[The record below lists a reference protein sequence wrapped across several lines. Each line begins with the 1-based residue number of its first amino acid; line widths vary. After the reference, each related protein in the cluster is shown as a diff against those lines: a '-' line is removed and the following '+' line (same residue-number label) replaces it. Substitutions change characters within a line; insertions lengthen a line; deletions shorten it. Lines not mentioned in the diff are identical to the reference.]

1 MSAKAKIIVF
11 SMIPVLVILGAGSLG
26 FLLGR
31 QSLII
36 PLANEIHTVM
46 GATTLGK
53 LLDSDEKKE
62 VAAAYL
68 EGHSSIAEMDEMSW
82 AIFNVPTPFVGNGP
96 MPGKHGNAT
105 INTMQFRVTAET
117 VIPKPVG
124 TFRIILTGGSTAFGS
139 GAPAQNRTIGGYLEK
154 LLTEAPTRDA
164 IDRYEVVTAANPA
177 WATTHE
183 RILIENRL
191 SELEPDLVISFSG
204 NNDVHWGQTGSNV
217 LWFRTYADEHYF
229 RLIKK
234 AYDYAGYG
242 ELPDVTRTNSKSV
255 PPEIVARRLLKNV
268 SLSWFALKQEDIP
281 LLFVLQPSLAVTGK
295 ALTSREQTV
304 LNSRIKQHRNHVKYF
319 QLCYAKISAALRS
332 FNGDGYRFVSMAGIF
347 DQLQAD
353 NEMFIDSYHF
363 GDKGNQII
371 AHKIYTE
378 IQGLLK

>member
-1 MSAKAKIIVF
+1 
-11 SMIPVLVILGAGSLG
+11 MIPVLVILGAGSLG
-26 FLLGR
+26 FILGR

-36 PLANEIHTVM
+36 PLDNEIRTVM
-46 GATTLGK
+46 GATTLGN
-53 LLDSDEKKE
+53 LLNADEKE
-62 VAAAYL
+62 DLAATYL
-68 EGHSSIAEMDEMSW
+68 GGDSSIAKMDEFSW

-96 MPGKHGNAT
+96 MPGKHGNST
-105 INTMQFRVTAET
+105 INTMQFRATRET
-117 VIPKPVG
+117 EIPKPVG

-139 GAPAQNRTIGGYLEK
+139 GAPGQDRTIGGYLEK
-154 LLTEAPTRDA
+154 LLTEAPRRDA

-191 SELEPDLVISFSG
+191 SEIQPDLVISFSG
-204 NNDVHWGQTGSNV
+204 NNDVHWGQIGSNI

-234 AYDYAGYG
+234 TYDYAGFG
-242 ELPDVTRTNSKSV
+242 DLPDVTRTNSKPV

-268 SLSWFALKQEDIP
+268 SLSWFALKQKGIP
-281 LLFVLQPSLAVTGK
+281 HLFVLQPSLAVTKK
-295 ALTSREQTV
+295 ALTSREQAV
-304 LNSRIKQHRNHVKYF
+304 LKSRIEQNGDHVKYF
-319 QLCYAKISAALRS
+319 QLCYAKISAALHS
-332 FNGDGYRFVSMAGIF
+332 FNGDGYRFVNMVSIF

-371 AHKIYTE
+371 ARKIYTE
-378 IQGLLK
+378 IQSLLK